1 MAAKQ
6 KLTKQKISAKDR
18 EDNRKFLIV
27 VAIAT
32 VALMLLM
39 YFIFIG

>member
-1 MAAKQ
+1 MATKH
-6 KLTKQKISAKDR
+6 KTPKQKITAKDR

-27 VAIAT
+27 LAIAT

-39 YFIFIG
+39 YFIFGR

>member
-1 MAAKQ
+1 MS
-6 KLTKQKISAKDR
+6 TKHRSTKEKISAKDR

-27 VAIAT
+27 LALAT

-39 YFIFIG
+39 YFIFAR

>member
-1 MAAKQ
+1 MASKQ

-27 VAIAT
+27 LAVAT
-32 VALMLLM
+32 LVLMLLM
-39 YFIFIG
+39 YFIYVM

>member
-1 MAAKQ
+1 MSTKHR
-6 KLTKQKISAKDR
+6 TPKQKISAKDR

-27 VAIAT
+27 LAVAT

-39 YFIFIG
+39 YFIFTR